1 MGKKVKCWDLFE
13 CNEEKCPVHGSKEL
27 RCWLISG
34 THCRN
39 ETQGKFVEKIEICLE
54 CQHFKVNI
62 DVDSIEE
69 TLTVV
74 NKQLAEF
81 RRMVDERDS
90 ELEDTSMELALGL
103 SEVFEGLKR
112 ISKGDPGV
120 KISETS
126 NLDLIVKLKQMVNLT
141 AKDSAEIVNLSHEFA
156 MGLAEHFDALHRVS
170 KGDLTARISGVSQVE
185 LLESLKNVTNETIQ
199 SVSKEM
205 TQRQGAEERVA
216 KLSRLKGKL
225 LPQRSLHER
234 LKRIT
239 DGVIEIFD
247 ADFCRI
253 WTTRPGDRCNS
264 GCFHAEVME
273 EPHVCKHRDRCLQ
286 LMASSGRYTHLDSE
300 MHGRVPFGCYKIGRI
315 ASGEEPKLVTNDVTH
330 DPRVHNHEWAK
341 KLGLVSFAGYQ
352 LLSESAK
359 PTGVLALFSK
369 HAISSAEDAL
379 LEDLANTAAQMIQ
392 TAKAEVALRDSEN
405 KMRDIVEH
413 SNNLFYSHTP
423 DHILT
428 YVSPQ
433 THQFFDCEPHEALV
447 HWTEFITDNPI
458 NLEGYKHSERAIES
472 GERQPPYKLEV
483 IGKKGRKLWV
493 EVNESPLLQDGKTV
507 AIVGALTDIT
517 DRKRAEDHLLE
528 AKAELEVAN
537 HELVEANKRLEQA
550 LARSQDMALEAKT
563 ANAAKSQFLA
573 NMSHEIRTPLN
584 AVIGMTGLALGTELT
599 EEQQRYLE
607 TVRLSSESLLTLLND
622 ILIFSTIEVHQLELD
637 ETDFDLRTTLENVT
651 DMLAVRA
658 NEKGLQFI
666 CHIKPDVPTVLVG
679 DPVRLRQIVVNLAA
693 NAIKFTEEGQVAI
706 SVETKKEG
714 DSSVV
719 LHFTVSDTGIGIP
732 QGQTE
737 TIFDSFKQADGSTT
751 RKYGGAGL
759 GLAISKQLVEMMG
772 GEIWVESELGKGST
786 FHFIVCSKLGRREAP
801 EGVHIKDLD
810 LSGVPVLILSD
821 NPTRCLVLKEMTS
834 SWGLKSAEAAGEK
847 DALPMLEN
855 AFEAGKPYRVLL
867 LDSEL
872 CGHDGFEVAKRV
884 KERPYGANLQ
894 MVLLGSLGRNGDAAQ
909 CAKFGISGY
918 LTKPVKQSELFNAI
932 MTALGHPTDEE
943 MAVISDYAVQ
953 EAQRRF
959 GVLVVEDNP
968 VNQKVAATM
977 LKKRGHGV
985 VIASNGRDALKALDK
1000 EHIDL
1005 ILMDVQMPE
1014 MDGFEAT
1021 ELIRDREKGNGG
1033 HIPIVAMTAHAMKG
1047 DRERCLAAGM
1057 DDYVSKPLRA
1067 ENLFSIIEN
1076 LAHGLQDKKKDS
1088 RLPSNH
1094 VTPLA
1099 QDVFDLSKAMS
1110 AVAGDRV
1117 LFEEVVNLF
1126 LEDAADKIAK
1136 LREGVVRGDASV
1148 VAEAAHA
1155 LKGSVGYFGAKRAF
1169 DAVYRLEFIGKN
1181 GTWTEAETAQLE
1193 LESEF
1198 RALGTAMKRALAA

>member
-13 CNEEKCPVHGSKEL
+13 CNEEKCPVYGSKEL

-39 ETQGKFVEKIEICLE
+39 NIQGKFLEKIEICLE

-62 DVDSIEE
+62 NVDSMEE
-69 TLTVV
+69 TLKVV
-74 NKQLAEF
+74 NKQLTEF

-216 KLSRLKGKL
+216 KLSRLKGEL
-225 LPQRSLHER
+225 LAHRSLHER

-253 WTTRPGDRCNS
+253 WTTKPGDRCDS
-264 GCFHAEVME
+264 GCFHAKVME
-273 EPHVCKHRDRCLQ
+273 GAHVCKHRDRCLH
-286 LMASSGRYTHLDSE
+286 LIASSGRYTHLDSE
-300 MHGRVPFGCYKIGRI
+300 MHGRVPFGCYKIGRV
-315 ASGEEPKLVTNDVTH
+315 ASGEEPKFVTNDVTH

-379 LEDLANTAAQMIQ
+379 LEDLANTAAQTIQ
-392 TAKAEVALRDSEN
+392 TARAEGALRDSEN

-433 THQFFDCEPHEALV
+433 TRQFFDCEPHEALV

-458 NLEGYKHSERAIES
+458 NLEGYKHTAKVTET

-493 EVNESPLLQDGKTV
+493 EVNESPVLQDGKTV

-517 DRKRAEDHLLE
+517 ERKRAEDHLLE
-528 AKAELEVAN
+528 AKADLEVAN
-537 HELVEANKRLEQA
+537 RELVEANKRLSQA
-550 LARSQDMALEAKT
+550 LAHAEEMALGAKT

-584 AVIGMTGLALGTELT
+584 AVIGMTELALGTELT

-607 TVRLSSESLLTLLND
+607 TVRFSSESLLTLLHD
-622 ILIFSTIEVHQLELD
+622 ILDFSTIEVHQLELD
-637 ETDFDLRTTLENVT
+637 ETDFDLRTMLENVT

-658 NEKGLQFI
+658 DERGLQLI

-679 DPVRLRQIVVNLAA
+679 DPVRLRQIIVNVAE
-693 NAIKFTEEGQVAI
+693 NGIKFTEEGHVAI
-706 SVETKKEG
+706 SVETEKEG

-732 QGQTE
+732 HDQTE
-737 TIFDSFKQADGSTT
+737 TIFEIFKQADGSTT
-751 RKYGGAGL
+751 RRYGGTGL
-759 GLAISKQLVEMMG
+759 GLAISKQLVAMMG

-786 FHFIVCSKLGRREAP
+786 FHFIVCFKLGRREEA
-801 EGVHIKDLD
+801 ESLRIRDLD
-810 LSGVPVLILSD
+810 LSGVPVLILDD
-821 NPTRCLVLKEMTS
+821 NATNRLVLKEMMS
-834 SWGLKSAEAAGEK
+834 SRGLESAEAADEK
-847 DALPMLEN
+847 E
-855 AFEAGKPYRVLL
+855 AF
-867 LDSEL
+867 
-872 CGHDGFEVAKRV
+872 
-884 KERPYGANLQ
+884 
-894 MVLLGSLGRNGDAAQ
+894 
-909 CAKFGISGY
+909 
-918 LTKPVKQSELFNAI
+918 
-932 MTALGHPTDEE
+932 
-943 MAVISDYAVQ
+943 
-953 EAQRRF
+953 
-959 GVLVVEDNP
+959 
-968 VNQKVAATM
+968 
-977 LKKRGHGV
+977 
-985 VIASNGRDALKALDK
+985 
-1000 EHIDL
+1000 
-1005 ILMDVQMPE
+1005 
-1014 MDGFEAT
+1014 
-1021 ELIRDREKGNGG
+1021 
-1033 HIPIVAMTAHAMKG
+1033 AM
-1047 DRERCLAAGM
+1047 
-1057 DDYVSKPLRA
+1057 
-1067 ENLFSIIEN
+1067 
-1076 LAHGLQDKKKDS
+1076 
-1088 RLPSNH
+1088 
-1094 VTPLA
+1094 
-1099 QDVFDLSKAMS
+1099 
-1110 AVAGDRV
+1110 
-1117 LFEEVVNLF
+1117 
-1126 LEDAADKIAK
+1126 
-1136 LREGVVRGDASV
+1136 
-1148 VAEAAHA
+1148 
-1155 LKGSVGYFGAKRAF
+1155 
-1169 DAVYRLEFIGKN
+1169 
-1181 GTWTEAETAQLE
+1181 
-1193 LESEF
+1193 
-1198 RALGTAMKRALAA
+1198 